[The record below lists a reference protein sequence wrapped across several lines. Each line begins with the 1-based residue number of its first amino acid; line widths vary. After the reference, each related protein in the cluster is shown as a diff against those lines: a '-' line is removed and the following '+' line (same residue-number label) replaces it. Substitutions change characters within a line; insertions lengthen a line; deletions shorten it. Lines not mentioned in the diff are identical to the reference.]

1 METRGVWACSVLVL
15 AVSAC
20 SAHPPPSAQPVTV
33 VSAPAQTAVAVIG
46 DSFSSG
52 SDNDVVWPEVLADRY
67 GWDLE
72 NASQSG
78 AGYVAG
84 DGILGTFADQVD
96 AVVDHPVDVVLVVG
110 SENDVDAD
118 PKDVGVAAADL
129 YRRLELEAPSARI
142 VVIGPIWSVGDPPPE
157 LTAVGDAVQA
167 AAAGAQL
174 SYVDPLPL
182 GWLADPALIQ
192 EDGDHPTDVGQAEL
206 ADDISDALGGVD
218 QDLLG

>member
-1 METRGVWACSVLVL
+1 MDIRRAAACCLLVVTL
-15 AVSAC
+15 SAC
-20 SAHPPPSAQPVTV
+20 STDPPPSTAPVNV
-33 VSAPAQTAVAVIG
+33 VSPPAQTAVAVIG

-52 SDNDVVWPEVLADRY
+52 SDNDVIWPEVLADRY

-72 NASQSG
+72 NASQGG

-84 DGILGTFADQVD
+84 EGILGTFADQVD
-96 AVVDHPVDVVLVVG
+96 AVVAHPVDVVLVVG

-118 PKDVGVAAADL
+118 PGDVGVAASDL
-129 YRRLELEAPSARI
+129 YRRLELEAPSARV

-157 LTAVGDAVQA
+157 LTAVGDAVKSA
-167 AAAGAQL
+167 AEAAKL

-182 GWLADPALIQ
+182 HWLADPALIQ
-192 EDGDHPTDVGQAEL
+192 EDGDHPTDLGQAQL